1 MDMQITPDSLAVAKI
16 IGQTRDGNP
25 VYSIAGGAPVVASVQ
40 NWIPIEYDSDVVQ
53 RVQMES
59 AIERWARRYP
69 MRSST
74 REIPRSAGLTVTAD
88 TTYADDASA
97 NDKVVLTARRFVSR
111 FSIDEDD
118 LADANSRLDVIA
130 AKGIDWAISYADTFD
145 NACLGVTGAES
156 STPSQHMPFTSL
168 YKSMRTTD
176 AGAGYTADT
185 NYVSY
190 DGTTIQIANPTPNG
204 NSCYEKLSTT
214 FSKVETSKYWSPAD
228 MKVIAHPAW
237 RGALRLALD
246 GKGSPIF
253 EESAYIDSVTQRP
266 VDTLFGTEIA
276 WSRGAKTTSA
286 GCTDSPNGNAL
297 LFYVN
302 TRFLARGDRSGPETL
317 TDNARAQDDTDAYS
331 VKFRTRRAFKINHQ
345 MSAAVCEKLA

>member
-1 MDMQITPDSLAVAKI
+1 MNMEITNDSLAKASIV
-16 IGQTRDGNP
+16 GYTRQGKP
-25 VYSIAGGAPVVASVQ
+25 VFSIAGGAPVVANVQ

-53 RVQMES
+53 RVKMES

-69 MRSST
+69 MKTST

-88 TTYADDASA
+88 TTYADDASV

-118 LADANSRLDVIA
+118 LSDANSRMDVIA
-130 AKGIDWAISYADTFD
+130 SKGIDWAISYADTFD

-156 STPSQHMPFTSL
+156 ATPANHRPFTSL
-168 YKSMRTTD
+168 YKSLRTTD
-176 AGAGYTADT
+176 GAVYSADT
-185 NYVSY
+185 NYTGWNGTQTRILAAP
-190 DGTTIQIANPTPNG
+190 DGT
-204 NSCYEKLSTT
+204 SSYEKLSST
-214 FSKVETSKYWSPAD
+214 FTLVEKGKYWSPAD
-228 MKVIAHPAW
+228 MKVIAHPSW
-237 RGALRLALD
+237 RGVLRLTLD
-246 GKGSPIF
+246 GNGAPIF

-266 VDTLFGTEIA
+266 VDTLFGTDIA
-276 WSRGAKTTSA
+276 WSRGCKTTSA
-286 GCTDSPNGNAL
+286 GCTDSPDGNPL

-302 TRFLARGDRSGPETL
+302 TRYIARGDRSGPETL

-345 MSAAVCEKLA
+345 MAAAVCEKLNG